1 MPKVIFLPNE
11 EFCPEGM
18 VVDAAAGDNLLEVA
32 LNAGVEIHHACDGS
46 CACTTCHVVVREG
59 GDSLNEPSDQE
70 EDMLDKA
77 WGLEMESRLS
87 CQCIVGDE
95 DLVVE
100 IPKYNINHANEAAH

>member
-1 MPKVIFLPNE
+1 MPKVVFLPHE

-18 VVDAAAGDNLLEVA
+18 VVEANEGDNLLEVA
-32 LNAGVEIHHACDGS
+32 HNAGVEIHHACDGS
-46 CACTTCHVVVREG
+46 CACTTCHVVIREG
-59 GDSLNEPSDQE
+59 FDSLNESSDQE

-87 CQCIVGDE
+87 CQCVIGDE

-100 IPKYNINHANEAAH
+100 IPKYNLNHANAAAH

>member
-1 MPKVIFLPNE
+1 MPKVVFLPHE

-18 VVDAAAGDNLLEVA
+18 VVEAQTGENLLEVA
-32 LNAGVEIHHACDGS
+32 HNAGVEIHHACDGS
-46 CACTTCHVVVREG
+46 CE
-59 GDSLNEPSDQE
+59 SSDQE

-87 CQCIVGDE
+87 CQCVIGDE

-100 IPKYNINHANEAAH
+100 IPKYNLNHANEAAH

>member
-32 LNAGVEIHHACDGS
+32 HNAGVEIQA
-46 CACTTCHVVVREG
+46 
-59 GDSLNEPSDQE
+59 SDQE

-77 WGLEMESRLS
+77 WGLEMDSRLS
-87 CQCIVGDE
+87 CQCVVGDE